1 MLAPLTIL
9 RLQKLPQ
16 TIIGQFI
23 TSQCQRRTIKREQ
36 QTTVQ
41 VLYASSTPTNP
52 SASDIE
58 VSMKSV
64 QHKISQLRFECNQ
77 FHTLCWKKKGS
88 KTRHIGSPQ
97 SKINDVVTPRSNS
110 KVTRTLNM
118 PMTVRQRTSRK
129 RTSIP
134 QDSKITRCFR
144 KNSRMEKRRLRQA
157 VAIGSWSR
165 TTGAVAATMH
175 MVLLQIPRL
184 QCNKCWRGQKGK

>member
-23 TSQCQRRTIKREQ
+23 TSPCQRRTIKREQ
-36 QTTVQ
+36 RTTVR

-77 FHTLCWKKKGS
+77 FHTLCWKKGS
-88 KTRHIGSPQ
+88 KTRHSGSPQ

-118 PMTVRQRTSRK
+118 PVTVRQRTSRK